1 MNILYIGN
9 DLTKKTNYNSSMNT
23 LIHYFN
29 NSGLTVFRSSSKQN
43 KVYRLIDMLF
53 AVLIHRNNIRYIII
67 DTFSTTNFYYALL
80 VSQLARLLKIKYIPI
95 LHGGNLI
102 NRLKK
107 NAFLSKLI
115 FDHSYKNV
123 APSNYLK
130 SEFEKYGYIIHFIPN
145 ILEFDSYKFK
155 IRSSIS
161 PKILWVRA
169 FDKIYNPTLAIEV
182 LFLLKQKFSQAHL
195 TMVGPIKDESYND
208 VIKLI
213 ENYNLKD
220 SVTITGVL
228 KKEAWHKISVK
239 SDILINTTNID
250 NTPVSLME
258 AMALGLPVISTNVGG
273 IPFLIENYV
282 DGILVKKNDPAEMVE
297 KIFELI
303 NNKTG
308 LQISLNARE
317 KVRSFSPD
325 LVMPKWLKLL
335 QCKH

>member
-1 MNILYIGN
+1 
-9 DLTKKTNYNSSMNT
+9 
-23 LIHYFN
+23 
-29 NSGLTVFRSSSKQN
+29 
-43 KVYRLIDMLF
+43 
-53 AVLIHRNNIRYIII
+53 
-67 DTFSTTNFYYALL
+67 
-80 VSQLARLLKIKYIPI
+80 
-95 LHGGNLI
+95 
-102 NRLKK
+102 
-107 NAFLSKLI
+107 
-115 FDHSYKNV
+115 
-123 APSNYLK
+123 
-130 SEFEKYGYIIHFIPN
+130 
-145 ILEFDSYKFK
+145 
-155 IRSSIS
+155 
-161 PKILWVRA
+161 
-169 FDKIYNPTLAIEV
+169 
-182 LFLLKQKFSQAHL
+182 
-195 TMVGPIKDESYND
+195 MVGPIKDESYND